1 MHFDFLIPKR
11 PVSLQ
16 TRNKS
21 NLQAWKKYVRSQA
34 EKTWPGQMYSGE
46 DIHLTLVYL
55 YESDPVDVDNIIK
68 PIQDA
73 LVGLVYDDDLLVTD
87 VESHR
92 RPLLGIF
99 DLTKCPA
106 LLIEG
111 IVSGKECVYVRLSSS
126 RPLED
131 YL

>member
-1 MHFDFLIPKR
+1 M
-11 PVSLQ
+11 
-16 TRNKS
+16 
-21 NLQAWKKYVRSQA
+21 RSQA
-34 EKTWPGQMYSGE
+34 EKTWSGQRYSGE

-73 LVGLVYDDDLLVTD
+73 LAGLVYDDDLLVTD

-92 RPLLGIF
+92 RSLIGIF
-99 DLTKCPA
+99 DLTRCPT

-111 IVSGKECVYVRLSSS
+111 IVLGKECVYVRLSAS